1 MAANTRTFYAV
12 YQVAIKDNAAA
23 ATHEIAAVNSRE
35 YASGWY
41 GPAEDEVGGKWEV
54 VRGAQSVG
62 VTTNFVTEEA
72 FELGQIEL
80 YEIAESQ
87 PEIEATLEKVLDGTK
102 PMFFMVTDPA
112 YNANIVGKT
121 ASFRADVA
129 LGIYADT
136 QTRAQNDPKT
146 MATLSGMYL
155 SSVTFTFPVDGP
167 CTESISLVGND
178 KLWAVVDTSV
188 SGVDYDFSDPATAAG
203 SDAHAPVGMPWGAF
217 SGLQE
222 LAGGTATANL
232 TTVVGS
238 GIQRREDVDMD
249 RCVLP
254 PDIPGCSGAQT
265 ATIDGDTVGGSGGQS
280 ITRITSNVQNMIE
293 RLQTVTVSIDFGRED
308 IFELGLKRP
317 FSKTPSYPV
326 QTTASIEC
334 HSSEGDLVEAVSTVD
349 RNTSDGTIIIRT
361 KSGLQV
367 DLGDSM
373 FLESVDKGGA
383 GTDGGNMTVTY
394 NYIGYNIF
402 NVTHD
407 YFCPSHRVYVEQ
419 VSSRF
424 TL

>member
-1 MAANTRTFYAV
+1 MASNTRTFYAV
-12 YQVAIKDNAAA
+12 YQVAIKDNAAS
-23 ATHEIAAVNSRE
+23 ATHEIAALNSRE
-35 YASGWY
+35 FASGWY
-41 GPAEDEVGGKWEV
+41 SPAYDEVAGKWEV

-62 VTTNFVTEEA
+62 VTTNFVTEQA
-72 FELGQIEL
+72 FQLGQIEL

-87 PEIEATLEKVLDGTK
+87 PEIEATIEKVLDGTK

-136 QTRAQNDPKT
+136 QTRAQNNPKT

-155 SSVTFTFPVDGP
+155 SSVTYTFPVDGP

-188 SGVDYDFSDPATAAG
+188 SGVDYNHSDPAAVAG
-203 SDAHAPVGMPWGAF
+203 TDAHAPVGMPWGAF

-238 GIQRREDVDMD
+238 GIQRRENVQLE
-249 RCVLP
+249 RSVLP
-254 PDIPGCSGAQT
+254 PDIPGMSGAQT
-265 ATIDGDTVGGSGGQS
+265 ATIDGDTVGGSGGHS
-280 ITRITSNVQNMIE
+280 ITRVTSNVNNLIE
-293 RLQTVTVSIDFGRED
+293 RLQSVTISIDFGRED
-308 IFELGLKRP
+308 IFELGSKRP
-317 FSKTPSYPV
+317 FSKTPSFPV
-326 QTTASIEC
+326 QTSASIEC
-334 HSSEGDLVEAVSTVD
+334 HSSEGDLIEAVSTVD

-361 KSGLQV
+361 DDGLQV

-373 FLESVDKGGA
+373 FLESVDKSGA
-383 GTDGGNMTVTY
+383 GTDGGNLTVTY
-394 NYIGYNIF
+394 NYIGFNVF

-407 YFCPSHRVYVEQ
+407 YFLPHHRVYVEQ
-419 VSSRF
+419 VASRF
-424 TL
+424 V